1 VRAPGYPGGMTEEEL
16 FDAYL
21 DLVLDGEAVD
31 PDTFLA
37 ERGGGAVVTETTRQR
52 LEAIHAEAQART
64 VEPLARAA
72 GGAGALLTPG
82 STLGDYQLIETLGGG
97 GMGLVFRAHQGR
109 LARDV
114 ALKII
119 RPERLGSA
127 TSLQRFRREARGL
140 ARLRH
145 PNVVA
150 LFDSGVIDGVPYMAM
165 ELVPGRGLDDDIASA
180 RETGRALAVADVLDW
195 GAQLADALQAA
206 HEAGLV
212 HRDVKP
218 SNVRIDHDGR
228 ARLLDFG
235 VVRDLDSDSLTLT
248 GPFAGSPAYAAPE
261 QIAGDSEA
269 IDARTDVYAL
279 GVLLY
284 EALTGSVPF
293 ASDGAERVFH
303 RILTEEPLP
312 PRRAR
317 SDVPQDLQVVVLKA
331 LEKDPR
337 RRYSCASAL
346 GDDLRAVRQLRPIAA
361 RPPGTLSRLHKWSRR
376 QPAAAGGAAA
386 ALLAAVV
393 LVAALVAQ
401 DRAAEERRAQQVS
414 DALAD
419 ARATIDEH
427 ESLRGELSRW
437 SWATRDRMNEL
448 HARHFLADERV
459 ELDAGMERLQQTYTE
474 LSRLVQDGEDAIAL
488 AERLGSPDD
497 DALAEEVRLLRAD
510 LAATRYR
517 YALNHVVS
525 LPERQSLAER
535 LARHDLE
542 GRHAELLTP
551 MMTVTLAVTPADAE
565 VYAFRYREQLE
576 LPGGGERRLVPV
588 PVGDAPVPV
597 RPGSWA
603 LTVRRGA
610 GPVRAGDLVTEVAG
624 APVEHLLLASRD
636 AGEVARDDVLLDV
649 GRRLVTDLTELEA
662 ALQGSPDAVLLVR
675 RGDEELELT
684 LPPGEQPF
692 TDAAGRVE
700 QGDVAVRVAR
710 DGQLL
715 DLHAPPGLA
724 VRTTA
729 APLVP
734 HPANRLQPDADGR
747 LVLPSDEMTFL
758 IRAPGHEDARAF
770 RGYGSSTEPIA
781 VALATEGTT
790 RPGWVHFPHSGTMDD
805 GRPVEPYWIMEREV
819 TAGEYLAFLNQ
830 PETLA
835 AVDDAAR
842 SGRTLLRPRSAGN
855 IDEGGIWPRGA
866 DGRFHLP
873 DDWSPR
879 WPVFGVSWDD
889 AWAYADWCTERA
901 RAEGRRDVYALPTAV
916 QWRVASGSVSAREFP
931 FGNVFRSW
939 WTKSCFSRPVAAPEP
954 VLGFPVDESVFG
966 VFDMAGSV
974 AEWCA
979 DWYDQPAGRRHY
991 AGGAWAYSDD
1001 GESFR
1006 TWSENGGVHDV
1017 GYRTV
1022 GFRLVMTRPAPGA
1035 AAGAPR

>member
-1 VRAPGYPGGMTEEEL
+1 MTEEEL

-31 PDTFLA
+31 PETFLA
-37 ERGGGAVVTETTRQR
+37 ERGGGGAVSVTTRER

-64 VEPLARAA
+64 LEPLARPAD
-72 GGAGALLTPG
+72 GAGALLAPG
-82 STLGDYQLIETLGGG
+82 STLGDYELLETLGGG
-97 GMGLVFRAHQGR
+97 GMGLVFRARQRR
-109 LARDV
+109 LDRDV

-140 ARLRH
+140 ARLAH

-150 LFDSGVIDGVPYMAM
+150 LFDSGVVDGVPYMAM

-180 RETGRALAVADVLDW
+180 RETGRPLAVADVLDW
-195 GAQLADALQAA
+195 GGQLADALQAA

-218 SNVRIDHDGR
+218 SNVRIDLDGR

-235 VVRDLDSDSLTLT
+235 IVRDLDSDSLTLT

-261 QIAGDSEA
+261 QIAGGSES

-284 EALTGSVPF
+284 EALTGAVPF
-293 ASDGAERVFH
+293 PGEGAERVFH
-303 RILTEEPLP
+303 RILSEEPLP

-337 RRYSCASAL
+337 RRYASARAL
-346 GDDLRAVRQLRPIAA
+346 GDDLRAVRELRPIAA
-361 RPPGTLSRLHKWSRR
+361 RPPGALARLHKWSRR

-401 DRAAEERRAQQVS
+401 DRAAEERRAQQVAG
-414 DALAD
+414 ALAD
-419 ARATIDEH
+419 ARTAIDGH
-427 ESLRGELSRW
+427 ESLRGELGQW
-437 SWATRDRMNEL
+437 SWATRNRMNEL

-459 ELDAGMERLQQTYTE
+459 ELDAGMERLQQTYTD

-497 DALAEEVRLLRAD
+497 DALTEEVRLLRAD

-517 YALNHVVS
+517 YALDHIVPG
-525 LPERQSLAER
+525 PERQSFAER
-535 LARHDLE
+535 LSRHDLE
-542 GRHAELLTP
+542 GRHTELLTP
-551 MMTVTLAVTPADAE
+551 TMTVTLAVTPADAE
-565 VYAFRYREQLE
+565 VYAFRYREQIE
-576 LPGGGERRLVPV
+576 LPGGGERRLVPI

-597 RPGSWA
+597 APGAWA
-603 LTVRRGA
+603 LAVRRGA
-610 GPVRAGDLVTEVAG
+610 GPVRTGDLVTAVAG
-624 APVEHLLLASRD
+624 APVEHLLVASRD
-636 AGEVARDDVLLDV
+636 AGEVARDDVLVDV
-649 GRRLVTDLTELEA
+649 GRRLVTDLTELET
-662 ALQGSPDAVLLVR
+662 ALQDSPGAILLVR
-675 RGDEELELT
+675 RGDEELELS

-692 TDAAGRVE
+692 TDAARRVE

-710 DGQLL
+710 DGELL

-747 LVLPSDEMTFL
+747 LVLPSDEILFL

-770 RGYGSSTEPIA
+770 RSYGSVDEPIA
-781 VALATEGTT
+781 VTLVPEGTT
-790 RPGWVHFPHSGTMDD
+790 PLGWVHIPRSAAMD
-805 GRPVEPYWIMEREV
+805 GGKEVEEFWIMEREV
-819 TAGEYLAFLNQ
+819 TAGEYLAFLND

-835 AVDDAAR
+835 TLDEAAA
-842 SGRTLLRPRSAGN
+842 SGRAILFPRSAGN
-855 IDEGGIWPRGA
+855 LDEGGLWPW
-866 DGRFHLP
+866 DPEGRFRLP
-873 DDWSPR
+873 DDWSPD
-879 WPVFGVSWDD
+879 WPVLGVSWDD
-889 AWAYADWCTERA
+889 AMAYSIWRTTRA
-901 RAEGRRDVYALPTAV
+901 WAEGRTDVYLLPAAW
-916 QWRVASGSVSAREFP
+916 QWRVAAGTVSTREFP

-939 WTKSCFSRPVAAPEP
+939 WTKSCFSRPQAAPEP

-966 VFDMAGSV
+966 VFDTAGSV
-974 AEWCA
+974 AEWCL
-979 DWYDQPAGRRHY
+979 DWYDQPAERRHY

-1022 GFRLVMTRPAPGA
+1022 GFRLRMAIPGLRE
-1035 AAGAPR
+1035 GSGR